1 MNAPPFIHEHVIV
14 RLWRAVPPGQ
24 RLNSIA
30 WTFLYNYDRIRSY
43 GGVSERFMVAVLK
56 TAVSG
61 HRDRGFESHPL
72 RFLVTS
78 KGCGSV

>member
-1 MNAPPFIHEHVIV
+1 M
-14 RLWRAVPPGQ
+14 
-24 RLNSIA
+24 
-30 WTFLYNYDRIRSY
+30 

-72 RFLVTS
+72 RFNFSCVKLRTAGGMGVS
-78 KGCGSV
+78 HKK